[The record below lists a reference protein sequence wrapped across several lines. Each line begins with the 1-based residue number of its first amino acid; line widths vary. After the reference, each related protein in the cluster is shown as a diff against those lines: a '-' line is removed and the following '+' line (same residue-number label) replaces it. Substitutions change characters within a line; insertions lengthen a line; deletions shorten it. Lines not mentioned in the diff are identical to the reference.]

1 MSSILITLLTRF
13 LSIYQGVGR
22 RGPMLYQTLSACN
35 SNTYSNQISNLYLLQ
50 SLRYKCSYGQID
62 EKGYLWLHKHH
73 RCCYTCT
80 HCIEDYSLCLLH
92 IHSLA
97 TKLLYPSR
105 SKINVS
111 SWNGFICS
119 VHITFFKSTII
130 CKQRKI
136 QLQLP
141 SSRAPP
147 FPPSLKSL
155 VSHKSH
161 TERGKT
167 S

>member
-1 MSSILITLLTRF
+1 MAIYGFINIIAAATHTLFVLKIIPF
-13 LSIYQGVGR
+13 
-22 RGPMLYQTLSACN
+22 A
-35 SNTYSNQISNLYLLQ
+35 
-50 SLRYKCSYGQID
+50 
-62 EKGYLWLHKHH
+62 
-73 RCCYTCT
+73 CYT
-80 HCIEDYSLCLLH
+80 L
-92 IHSLA
+92 HSLA

-111 SWNGFICS
+111 SWNEFIGQ

-136 QLQLP
+136 QLQLPFVVAQP

-167 S
+167 SLDYAYVHCLHIYTFIYKRE